1 MKDPLGKIKETVK
14 DARSGKLMFLSHC
27 LLNQNACVRGIASEP
42 AAIRSL
48 VDLLL
53 DHDVALYQM
62 PCPEM
67 LYYGSSRWGQ
77 VKQQYSSPMFRK
89 HCRQLAGQIF
99 DQIEDYRNSGHKVIG
114 FIMRDGSPTCGL
126 KRSAVSAGE
135 NQVWGGMVWQVPLQ
149 SFGKTKGV
157 YCEELHLEAQR
168 RGMDDVLFLSLP
180 EVPEAGSFTEAMD
193 EIRKAIE
200 ENG

>member
-1 MKDPLGKIKETVK
+1 MQDPIGKIKETVQ

-42 AAIRSL
+42 AAIRAL
-48 VDLLL
+48 VNLLL

-77 VKQQYSSPMFRK
+77 VKGQYSTPMFRQ
-89 HCRQLAGQIF
+89 HCQKLAAQIF
-99 DQIEDYRNSGHKVIG
+99 NQIEDYRNSGHQVLGI
-114 FIMRDGSPTCGL
+114 IMRDGSPTCGL
-126 KRSAVSAGE
+126 KRSAVAADE

-149 SFGKTKGV
+149 SFAETLGV
-157 YCEELHLEAQR
+157 YCEELHKEAER
-168 RGMDDVLFLSLP
+168 RGMADLRFLSLP
-180 EVPEAGSFTEAMD
+180 EVPEAGSFAEAME
-193 EIRKAIE
+193 EIRQAITADA
-200 ENG
+200 